1 MFIFTCLTLVSL
13 LVSSINSWPSGAP
26 EKTCSTLRPV
36 HGANVAK
43 TLDSSPYTLTQS
55 HQTYQPGEKVRVDL
69 KALTGQSFKGLMIQ
83 AYDPSTDKPIGKF
96 LPGRGLK
103 TYDSCSSVTHT
114 DRRGKRGAMLIWE
127 APKNVSGQVAFKGT
141 VVKRFSE
148 FYEGIK
154 SSVAPKA

>member
-1 MFIFTCLTLVSL
+1 MYFTGSLIVTLLLTIN
-13 LVSSINSWPSGAP
+13 SINSWPSGAP
-26 EKTCSTLRPV
+26 EKTCSSLRPV

-43 TLDSSPYTLTQS
+43 TLDTSPFTLTQS

-69 KALTGQSFKGLMIQ
+69 KASTGQSFKGLMVQ

-127 APKNVSGQVAFKGT
+127 APKDVSGKVAFKGT

-154 SSVAPKA
+154 ATAAPK

>member
-83 AYDPSTDKPIGKF
+83 AYDPSTDKPIGRF